1 MERIITRFVAAL
13 RESGIRVSPG
23 ETLDAVQA
31 LALAG
36 IERRRLTRQ
45 LLRLTLVKN
54 VNDIPVFN
62 EVFNSFFSR
71 FQYVAPD
78 VDIPDLMDAAI
89 IDMEGEFNYLDQP
102 QGDDHDDKARCSSS
116 TATSIRR
123 ICRS

>member
-1 MERIITRFVAAL
+1 MERIVAGFVAAL

-23 ETLDAVQA
+23 ESLDAVQA

-36 IERRRLTRQ
+36 MERRRLTRR

-71 FQYVAPD
+71 FSRIATSSWQSIPSILKIDSAWTSQTWQVAATRVAP
-78 VDIPDLMDAAI
+78 
-89 IDMEGEFNYLDQP
+89 
-102 QGDDHDDKARCSSS
+102 R
-116 TATSIRR
+116 
-123 ICRS
+123 